1 MRFAAP
7 AEAAGGGTHASDL
20 ASRFAPADI
29 GPAIRVVG
37 DLYAEQDLV
46 LHGEISGAV
55 DLPDHALSV
64 AGGAR
69 LEGPAFA
76 RIVSITGTVVGDITA
91 SELVEVLPGAI
102 VEGDITA
109 PRIHLDEEARFRGR
123 IEMKRVDAAVRV
135 ARYRLERKAADT
147 KREP

>member
-1 MRFAAP
+1 MRFPAP
-7 AEAAGGGTHASDL
+7 AEATRGGARVSDL
-20 ASRFAPADI
+20 ASRFVPTDI

-37 DLYAEQDLV
+37 DLYAEQDLI
-46 LHGEISGAV
+46 LHGHVNGAV

-69 LEGPAFA
+69 LEGQTFA
-76 RIVSITGTVVGDITA
+76 RIVSIAGTVVGDITA
-91 SELVEVLPGAI
+91 SELVEVLPGAS

-109 PRIHLDEEARFRGR
+109 PRIHLDEGATFRGR

-135 ARYRLERKAADT
+135 ARYRLERKAADP